1 MQKTFFLMIICGLLL
16 AQCTSTQK
24 IEKVNETTMKQE
36 VEKVNETMEQE
47 AEKISEQEITS
58 TIKPPTATKK
68 DSVLEMHGD
77 KRIDPYFWMRLTD
90 EQKNAEKPD
99 EQTQQ
104 VLDYLNAENKH
115 TKSILKPT
123 EDLQK
128 KLFDEIVGRIKK
140 DDESVPYFKNGYWYY
155 SRYEKGKEYSIYCRK
170 KESLEGKEEI
180 LIDANKEAEGHDYYR
195 IGGYQIS
202 PDNKIMAYSEDF
214 VSRNIFTFKFKNLET
229 GEFLENE
236 LTNTTGSGAWANDNK
251 TFFYTTKNEVSLLSE
266 KIWRHKIESSQKEDV
281 LVYHE
286 KDPSYYIGVY
296 KSKSDKYVII
306 YNGSTLVSDYH
317 ILNAD
322 DADGEFQQFT
332 PRGTK
337 HEYSIDHFED
347 KFYIVTNWEA
357 ENFRLMETPE
367 TTTAMDNWVEVIP
380 HREDVLLNNIEVFKD
395 YLVVSER
402 GNALTQLKIINQK
415 DKSEHYIEIEEPA
428 YVIYSSTNPEFDT
441 NKLRFGYGSLTTP
454 NSIFDYDMESKQRKL
469 LKQQEILGGHNPE
482 EYKTE
487 RFFVVVRDGV
497 EVPMTL
503 VYKKDIEINENTP
516 TLLYSYGSYGSSTD
530 PWFRSPNLS
539 LLNRGFIYALAHVR
553 GGQEMGRQ
561 WYENGK
567 MFKKKNT
574 FTDFVD
580 CANYLI
586 DNNYTSAKHLYAAG
600 GSAGGL
606 LMGAVA
612 NMSPQ
617 SFNGIIA
624 DVPFVDVVSTM
635 LDETIPLT
643 TNEFDEWGN
652 PKNKDSYEYMLSY
665 SPYDQVKAQTYP
677 NMLVV
682 TGLFD
687 SQVQYWEPAKW
698 VAKLRDLK
706 TNDNLLLLDTNME
719 AGHGGASG
727 RFEYHKETALKY
739 AFLLM
744 LEGII
749 E

>member
-1 MQKTFFLMIICGLLL
+1 MRKNFFFIITCSVVFI
-16 AQCTSTQK
+16 QCTSTKK
-24 IEKVNETTMKQE
+24 IDKVNETTIKPIT
-36 VEKVNETMEQE
+36 EKVETTTTE
-47 AEKISEQEITS
+47 T
-58 TIKPPTATKK
+58 TVKPPTATKK
-68 DSVLEMHGD
+68 DSILEMHGH
-77 KRIDPYFWMRLTD
+77 KRVDPYFWMRLTD
-90 EQKNAEKPD
+90 EQKNADKPD
-99 EQTQQ
+99 DQTQQ
-104 VLDYLNAENKH
+104 VLDYLNAENTY
-115 TKSILKPT
+115 TKSVLKPT
-123 EDLQK
+123 EALQT

-155 SRYEKGKEYSIYCRK
+155 SRYEKGKEYAINCRK
-170 KESLEGKEEI
+170 KETLEAEEQI
-180 LIDANKEAEGHDYYR
+180 LIDANKQAEGHEYYR
-195 IGGYQIS
+195 LGSYQIS
-202 PDNKIMAYSEDF
+202 PDNKLMAYSEDF
-214 VSRNIFTFKFKNLET
+214 VSRNIFTIKIKNLET
-229 GEFLENE
+229 GELLPNE
-236 LTNTTGSGAWANDNK
+236 LTNTSGSGAWANDNK
-251 TFFYTTKNEVSLLSE
+251 TFFYTTKNETSLLSE
-266 KIWRHKIESSQKEDV
+266 KIWRHKINAEQKDDE

-286 KDPSYYIGVY
+286 KDPSYYIGAY
-296 KSKSDKYVII
+296 KSKSDKYIII
-306 YNGSTLVSDYH
+306 YNSSTLVSDFH
-317 ILNAD
+317 ILNAN
-322 DADGEFQQFT
+322 DADGKFQQFT
-332 PRGTK
+332 PRETK

-347 KFYIVTNWEA
+347 KFYIVTNWEE

-367 TTTAMDNWVEVIP
+367 TVTAKNNWVEVIP
-380 HREDVLLNNIEVFKD
+380 HRKDVLLNNIEVFRN
-395 YLVVSER
+395 YLVISER
-402 GNALTQLKIINQK
+402 GNALTQLKVINQK

-428 YVIYSSTNPEFDT
+428 YVIYPSTNTEFDT
-441 NKLRFGYGSLTTP
+441 NKLRFGYSSLTTP
-454 NSIFDYDMESKQRKL
+454 NSVFDYNMETKERIL
-469 LKQQEILGGHNPE
+469 LKQQEIVGGHINE
-482 EYKTE
+482 DYKTE

-503 VYKKDIEINENTP
+503 VYKKGTTLNENTP

-530 PWFRSPNLS
+530 PWFRSSMLS
-539 LLNRGFIYALAHVR
+539 LINRGFVFALAHVR

-567 MFKKKNT
+567 MFNKKNT
-574 FTDFVD
+574 FTDFID

-586 DNNYTSAKHLYAAG
+586 DNNYTSAKHLYAEG

-606 LMGAVA
+606 LMGAIA

-624 DVPFVDVVSTM
+624 NVPFVDVVSTM

-665 SPYDQVKAQTYP
+665 SPYDQVSAQAYP

-706 TNDNLLLLDTNME
+706 TDDKLLLLDTNMD
-719 AGHGGASG
+719 AGHGGSSG
-727 RFEYHKETALKY
+727 RFEYHKKTALRY
-739 AFLLM
+739 AFLMM
-744 LEGII
+744 LEGMT

>member
-1 MQKTFFLMIICGLLL
+1 MRKNFFFIITCSVVFI
-16 AQCTSTQK
+16 QCTSTKK
-24 IEKVNETTMKQE
+24 IDKVNETTIKPIT
-36 VEKVNETMEQE
+36 EKVETTTTE
-47 AEKISEQEITS
+47 T
-58 TIKPPTATKK
+58 TVKPPTATKK
-68 DSVLEMHGD
+68 DSILEMHGH
-77 KRIDPYFWMRLTD
+77 KRVDPYFWMRLTD
-90 EQKNAEKPD
+90 EQKNADKPD
-99 EQTQQ
+99 DQTQQ
-104 VLDYLNAENKH
+104 VLDYLNAENTY
-115 TKSILKPT
+115 TKSVLKPT
-123 EDLQK
+123 EALQT

-155 SRYEKGKEYSIYCRK
+155 SRYEKGKEYAINCRK
-170 KESLEGKEEI
+170 KETLEAAEQI
-180 LIDANKEAEGHDYYR
+180 LIDANKQAEGHEYYR
-195 IGGYQIS
+195 LGSYQIS
-202 PDNKIMAYSEDF
+202 PDNKLMAYSEDF
-214 VSRNIFTFKFKNLET
+214 VSRNIFTIKIKNLET
-229 GEFLENE
+229 GELLPNE
-236 LTNTTGSGAWANDNK
+236 LTNTSGSGAWANDNK
-251 TFFYTTKNEVSLLSE
+251 TFFYTTKNETSLLSE
-266 KIWRHKIESSQKEDV
+266 KIWRHKINAEQKDDEM
-281 LVYHE
+281 VYHE
-286 KDPSYYIGVY
+286 KDPSYYIGAY
-296 KSKSDKYVII
+296 KSKSDKYIII
-306 YNGSTLVSDYH
+306 YNSSTLVSDFH
-317 ILNAD
+317 ILNAN
-322 DADGEFQQFT
+322 DADGKFQQFT
-332 PRGTK
+332 PRETK

-367 TTTAMDNWVEVIP
+367 TATAKNNWVEVIP
-380 HREDVLLNNIEVFKD
+380 HRKDVLLNNIEVFRNH
-395 YLVVSER
+395 LVISER
-402 GNALTQLKIINQK
+402 GNALTQLKVINQK

-428 YVIYSSTNPEFDT
+428 YVIYPSTNTEFDT
-441 NKLRFGYGSLTTP
+441 NKLRFGYSSLTTP
-454 NSIFDYDMESKQRKL
+454 NSVFDYNMETKERIL
-469 LKQQEILGGHNPE
+469 LKQQEIVGGHINE
-482 EYKTE
+482 DYKTE

-503 VYKKDIEINENTP
+503 VYKKGTTLNENTP

-530 PWFRSPNLS
+530 PWFRSSMLS
-539 LLNRGFIYALAHVR
+539 LINRGFVFALAHVR

-567 MFKKKNT
+567 MFNKKNT
-574 FTDFVD
+574 FTDFID

-586 DNNYTSAKHLYAAG
+586 DNNYTSAKHLYAEG

-606 LMGAVA
+606 LMGAIA

-624 DVPFVDVVSTM
+624 NVPFVDVVSTM

-665 SPYDQVKAQTYP
+665 SPYDQVSAQAYP

-706 TNDNLLLLDTNME
+706 TDDKLLLLDTNMD
-719 AGHGGASG
+719 AGHGGSSG
-727 RFEYHKETALKY
+727 RFEYHKKTALRY
-739 AFLLM
+739 AFLMM
-744 LEGII
+744 LEGMT

>member
-1 MQKTFFLMIICGLLL
+1 MRKSFFLILLCAL
-16 AQCTSTQK
+16 FFIQCK
-24 IEKVNETTMKQE
+24 TTKK
-36 VEKVNETMEQE
+36 VEKVNTTTMEQTVEKETQTTEKMVE
-47 AEKISEQEITS
+47 API
-58 TIKPPTATKK
+58 ATKK
-68 DSVLEMHGD
+68 DSILEIHGD

-99 EQTQQ
+99 KQTQQ
-104 VLDYLNAENKH
+104 VLDYLHAENKY
-115 TKSILKPT
+115 TKSVLQPT

-128 KLFDEIVGRIKK
+128 KLFTEIVDRIKK
-140 DDESVPYFKNGYWYY
+140 DDESVPYFDNGYWYY
-155 SRYEKGKEYSIYCRK
+155 TRFEKDKEYAIYCRK
-170 KESLEGKEEI
+170 KESLEGEEEI
-180 LIDANKEAEGHDYYR
+180 LIDGNLQAKGHDYYR
-195 IGGYQIS
+195 MGDYEIS
-202 PDNKIMAYSEDF
+202 PDNKIMAFSEDT
-214 VSRNIFTFKFKNLET
+214 VSRNIFTMKFKNLET
-229 GEFLENE
+229 GDLFEQQLN
-236 LTNTTGSGAWANDNK
+236 NTTGSGAWANDNK

-266 KIWRHKIESSQKEDV
+266 KIWRHKLNNSQKDDEM
-281 LVYHE
+281 VYHE

-306 YNGSTLVSDYH
+306 YNGSTLVNDYH
-317 ILNAD
+317 ILNANNAD
-322 DADGEFQQFT
+322 DDFQQFT
-332 PRGTK
+332 PRGTE
-337 HEYSIDHFED
+337 HEYNINHFED

-367 TTTAMDNWVEVIP
+367 TATAMENWVEVIP
-380 HREDVLLNNIEVFKD
+380 HRTDVLLNYIEVFKN

-415 DKSEHYIEIEEPA
+415 TKSEHYIEIEEPA

-441 NKLRFGYGSLTTP
+441 NKLRFGYSSLTTP
-454 NSIFDYDMESKQRKL
+454 NSQFDYNMETKERIL
-469 LKQQEILGGHNPE
+469 LKQQEIVGGHNPE
-482 EYKTE
+482 GYKTE

-503 VYKKDIEINENTP
+503 VYKKDTELNENTP
-516 TLLYSYGSYGSSTD
+516 TMLYSYGSYGSSTD
-530 PWFRSPNLS
+530 PWFRSPMLS
-539 LLNRGFIYALAHVR
+539 LLNRGFVFAIAHVR

-561 WYENGK
+561 WYDNGK
-567 MFKKKNT
+567 MFNKKNT

-586 DNNYTSAKHLYAAG
+586 DNNYTSAKHLYAEG

-606 LMGAVA
+606 LMGAIA

-665 SPYDQVKAQTYP
+665 SPYDQVQAQAYP

-706 TNDNLLLLDTNME
+706 TDNNLLLLDTNME

-727 RFEYHKETALKY
+727 RFEYHKETAKKY
-739 AFLLM
+739 AFLFM
-744 LEGII
+744 LEGIT